1 MARIRTI
8 KPEFWDSPSTAS
20 VSFPARLL
28 FIALW
33 NWADDHG
40 RGTANLKELE
50 GFAFPNDD
58 EFCSCGGNTAH
69 RSGNTVNFRDL
80 VAEVSEAF
88 DVVFYKVNNRPYY
101 EIPSWN
107 EHQRNERRAK
117 SSKYPG
123 PEEADDLDQSENP
136 GNTRENEPVAE
147 TPHVVAEIPC
157 NVSETPRTSGPGT
170 WNRRN
175 MEQKEQN
182 INPQR
187 ADAVEEEPDTTAPT
201 TADTTAPRKQKPT
214 PTRFKE
220 FWEHYPRKVGKRAA
234 ETAYRNAT
242 KRTDESTIL
251 DGVKRYATDPNLPDP
266 KFIPHPATW
275 LNRDGWLDEPEPAAA
290 TGTDA
295 HRFMT
300 ATERKLHT
308 TLQAGLAWA
317 AEEPPSLDDTT
328 PLQLTYEDNQQ

>member
-8 KPEFWDSPSTAS
+8 KPEFWDSPSTTS

-33 NWADDHG
+33 NWADDYG

-69 RSGNTVNFRDL
+69 RSGNTATFRDL
-80 VAEVSEAF
+80 VAEVSGAF
-88 DVVFYKVNNRPYY
+88 GVVFYKVNNRPYY
-101 EIPSWN
+101 EIPSWS
-107 EHQRNERRAK
+107 EHQRNEKRSKA
-117 SSKYPG
+117 SKYPG
-123 PEEADDLDQSENP
+123 PEEADDHDQPENR
-136 GNTRENEPVAE
+136 GNTRQKEPVAE

-157 NVSETPRTSGPGT
+157 NVSETPRTSGTGT
-170 WNRRN
+170 GLQGNSYTG
-175 MEQKEQN
+175 EQN

-187 ADAVEEEPDTTAPT
+187 AGAVEEATTPTAPAST
-201 TADTTAPRKQKPT
+201 KPKPKQ
-214 PTRFKE
+214 FAE
-220 FWEHYPRKVGKRAA
+220 FWNHYPRKVGKRAA

-242 KRTDESTIL
+242 KRADESTII

-275 LNRDGWLDEPEPAAA
+275 LNRDGWLDEPEPVAA

-300 ATERKLHT
+300 STERKLHT

-317 AEEPPSLDDTT
+317 AEEQPARDDTQ
-328 PLQLTYEDNQQ
+328 PLQLTHEDPQQ